1 MRTVT
6 VQVDLYTFKELKGV
20 ARETALEDHRHFLM
34 SLAADENEYS
44 DYENDDEVVIEN
56 ILANGYV
63 YFEDGETANVVTY
76 CGAHPKA
83 GITEFKFM
91 GRTYTI

>member
-6 VQVDLYTFKELKGV
+6 VQVDLFDFDELKGV
-20 ARETALEDHRHFLM
+20 AREKAIEDHRHFLTTM
-34 SLAADENEYS
+34 AMTEEEYADCE
-44 DYENDDEVVIEN
+44 DDAWVIEN
-56 ILANGYV
+56 IKINEYV